1 MSARALVPSS
11 SSFDI
16 AQDDPE
22 RVEGW
27 TGGPETRGSTS
38 APRAFLIFFAAF
50 LCVSCAPSLMKLPT
64 GAGLLSFATE
74 DDALAAVEDVRADY
88 DRHVHAAR
96 NIAEQHFDSRK
107 VLTRFLERVGAT
119 S

>member
-1 MSARALVPSS
+1 MWAYDDDPGVMMWAVEVPAFMIHAPPILLLSGKPVV
-11 SSFDI
+11 
-16 AQDDPE
+16 AQD
-22 RVEGW
+22 
-27 TGGPETRGSTS
+27 TGFG
-38 APRAFLIFFAAF
+38 AF
-50 LCVSCAPSLMKLPT
+50 LPT

-88 DRHVHAAR
+88 ERHVHAAR
-96 NIAEQHFDSRK
+96 NIAEQHLDSRK